1 MEIGGE
7 GRIEALGPF
16 PQSLVQIG
24 SQIGKRIPWI
34 FSLFGGNSFA
44 DPQETESISN
54 DPQETVDNP
63 NRLAQSAPKSD
74 QKRLDRTGLSISSW
88 NMYMLHKMISIAN
101 VTLTCYIRYNMGVI
115 YVLLT
120 YRS

>member
-1 MEIGGE
+1 MM
-7 GRIEALGPF
+7 F
-16 PQSLVQIG
+16 VLVVGLFVGSRKSPIQIG

-44 DPQETESISN
+44 DPQETETILY

-74 QKRLDRTGLSISSW
+74 QKRLDRTGLSFSF
-88 NMYMLHKMISIAN
+88 
-101 VTLTCYIRYNMGVI
+101 RFFVI
-115 YVLLT
+115 K
-120 YRS
+120 

>member
-1 MEIGGE
+1 MVGLFVGS
-7 GRIEALGPF
+7 RK
-16 PQSLVQIG
+16 SLAQIG

-44 DPQETESISN
+44 DPQETETILY

-74 QKRLDRTGLSISSW
+74 QKRLDRTGLRLPLENS
-88 NMYMLHKMISIAN
+88 HAEK
-101 VTLTCYIRYNMGVI
+101 
-115 YVLLT
+115 
-120 YRS
+120 